1 MPYRK
6 TVFVEN
12 GIYHVINRG
21 VNRSPIFKGQRDY
34 ERFLD
39 VAAFVRCNPSIR
51 FSHYNRMSFKD
62 KEEFLEKLN
71 KNEPLV
77 DILSFGLMPN
87 HFHLLLKQLKEGG
100 AQIFMRNLQN
110 SYGKYFNVK
119 YDRVG
124 TVFQSVFKA
133 VPIETDEQ
141 LVHVSRYIHLNPVS
155 SNIIRINELSKYEWT
170 SFGYYIGQKQN
181 KFINTTDVLGHFK
194 TKDQYKEF
202 VFDQAD
208 YQKELE
214 KIKHLVDE

>member
-12 GIYHVINRG
+12 GIYHVINRD